1 LGLQVEGSG
10 RKHKINFQRV
20 FALVKKD
27 LKRLVRE
34 PAALFMIILFP
45 AMLTLAFGLAFGGVG
60 GNQSATY
67 QLGVVNEASTAQ
79 NQTWTQ
85 YLIGNLT
92 RVEILKIQP
101 FPNNETAQ
109 ADLIQG
115 KISAIII
122 VPENFEQSC
131 DSYWRAPANPSQWI
145 NATLQ
150 VYVDSG
156 SMFATQAI
164 QPIIQQALTATVY
177 GQKTESFAT
186 PIQISSP
193 SLVQANIATTFEFF
207 APGLFAF
214 ASIFL
219 TMIVAQSFT
228 LDRESGLLR
237 RINVTP
243 TTATEFMSSQAIS
256 NMIGAL
262 IQAVLVFV
270 MAYVVGY
277 RPKGDAVTLAVAFI
291 LVLIFSL
298 CNVGFGLITATLA
311 KSSGAATGIAFIFIM
326 PQMFLGTFVGSA
338 LSATAQSVG
347 KFVPSYYVTDALT
360 SLFLR
365 GAPVSSPAILLD
377 ISVVSVVSIVT
388 LFAGILLF
396 RKHGKT

>member
-1 LGLQVEGSG
+1 M
-10 RKHKINFQRV
+10 NFQRIL
-20 FALVKKD
+20 ALVKKD
-27 LKRLVRE
+27 LKRLIRE

-45 AMLTLAFGLAFGGVG
+45 AMLTLAFGLAFGGIG

-67 QLGVVNEASTAQ
+67 QIGVVNKASTEQ
-79 NQTWTQ
+79 NQSWAQ
-85 YLIGNLT
+85 YFLGNLT
-92 RVEILKIQP
+92 SVEILKIQHYAE
-101 FPNNETAQ
+101 NETAQ
-109 ADLIQG
+109 TDLVQG
-115 KISAIII
+115 KIAAIII
-122 VPENFEQSC
+122 IPENFQQSA
-131 DSYWRAPANPSQWI
+131 DSYWSAPTNPSQWV
-145 NATLQ
+145 NTTLQ

-164 QPIIQQALTATVY
+164 QPIIQQTLTATVY
-177 GQKTESFAT
+177 GEQTKSLAT

-193 SLVQANIATTFEFF
+193 SLVRASVTTTFEFF

-243 TTATEFMSSQAIS
+243 TTATEFMSSQVIS
-256 NMIGAL
+256 NMVGAL
-262 IQAVLVFV
+262 IQAVLVFI
-270 MAYVVGY
+270 MAYAVGY
-277 RPKGDAVTLAVAFI
+277 RPKGDVVTLAVASI

-365 GAPVSSPAILLD
+365 GAPVSSPAILIDLM
-377 ISVVSVVSIVT
+377 VVSAISIVA
-388 LFAGILLF
+388 LLAGILLF
-396 RKHGKT
+396 RKYGKA

>member
-1 LGLQVEGSG
+1 M
-10 RKHKINFQRV
+10 NFQRV
-20 FALVKKD
+20 FALVRKD
-27 LKRLVRE
+27 LKRLIRE

-45 AMLTLAFGLAFGGVG
+45 AMLTLAFGLAFGGIG

-67 QLGVVNEASTAQ
+67 QIGVVNKASTVQ
-79 NQTWTQ
+79 NQSWAR
-85 YLIGNLT
+85 YFLGNLT
-92 RVEILKIQP
+92 SLEILKIQP
-101 FPNNETAQ
+101 YPSNETAQ
-109 ADLIQG
+109 TDLVQG

-122 VPENFEQSC
+122 IPENFQQSA
-131 DSYWRAPANPSQWI
+131 DSYWNAPTNPSQWV
-145 NATLQ
+145 NTTLQ

-156 SMFATQAI
+156 SMFATQVI
-164 QPIIQQALTATVY
+164 QPIIQQTLTEAVY
-177 GQKTESFAT
+177 GHQTKSLAT

-193 SLVQANIATTFEFF
+193 SLVLASVTTTFEFF

-228 LDRESGLLR
+228 IDRELGLLR

-243 TTATEFMSSQAIS
+243 TSATEFMSSQVIS
-256 NMIGAL
+256 NMVGAL

-270 MAYVVGY
+270 MAYAVGY
-277 RPKGDAVTLAVAFI
+277 RPKGDFVTLGFAFI

-338 LSATAQSVG
+338 LSAAAQSVG

-365 GAPVSSPAILLD
+365 GAPVWSETILLD
-377 ISVVSVVSIVT
+377 LTVVSPVSIAALLV
-388 LFAGILLF
+388 GILLF
-396 RKHGKT
+396 RKYGRT